1 MTRSWD
7 RKGIEILDSG
17 HCHVYQIQVKQ
28 HCFNAYHMII
38 VTTLASWQV
47 ANLKKS
53 ISQAHHGLGLGL
65 LLYLM
70 YLGRGAWEGASVVA
84 MLASYISTS
93 QSAYSTPQS
102 CRSRLGQS
110 RNLFHALYY
119 GQIPMPLPKD
129 HGFFDIRLKSLKK
142 SMISWSKFFITKAF
156 LAVIRSEMVKYPPL
170 IVAKLGEGFPKK

>member
-1 MTRSWD
+1 MV
-7 RKGIEILDSG
+7 L
-17 HCHVYQIQVKQ
+17 V
-28 HCFNAYHMII
+28 
-38 VTTLASWQV
+38 LA
-47 ANLKKS
+47 
-53 ISQAHHGLGLGL
+53 L
-65 LLYLM
+65 LLYLT

-110 RNLFHALYY
+110 PNLFHALYY

-170 IVAKLGEGFPKK
+170 IVAKLGEGFPKKRGGGGRDLHKFLSTYHKLYILGQFGDGERGGDPCPNCLAHVVQETSGGP

>member
-1 MTRSWD
+1 MV
-7 RKGIEILDSG
+7 L
-17 HCHVYQIQVKQ
+17 V
-28 HCFNAYHMII
+28 
-38 VTTLASWQV
+38 LA
-47 ANLKKS
+47 
-53 ISQAHHGLGLGL
+53 L

-119 GQIPMPLPKD
+119 GQIPMPLPEE
-129 HGFFDIRLKSLKK
+129 HI
-142 SMISWSKFFITKAF
+142 
-156 LAVIRSEMVKYPPL
+156 
-170 IVAKLGEGFPKK
+170 